1 MLGEKGLNESLVSA
15 SIVQQNILSWVKDG
29 CNLWRSKPKATALAL
44 ICTASKASCEALKIK
59 EKGKIKGMNYL
70 GLTCP
75 LVKLSGEVAWGG
87 TFKPFCCQTQ
97 QGSIKSMNPQFGWYY
112 YCLCQPHCL
121 HLHGKQDLE
130 GHMLLPLRR
139 CTLSL
144 LPTKKGKVLE
154 GLPLFASFLFFWVE
168 ENVLDLHW

>member
-1 MLGEKGLNESLVSA
+1 MDAICEDRNLR
-15 SIVQQNILSWVKDG
+15 QQLLPLYALLQRLPVKP
-29 CNLWRSKPKATALAL
+29 WRSRKRERSREWTISVWPALW
-44 ICTASKASCEALKIK
+44 SSC
-59 EKGKIKGMNYL
+59 L
-70 GLTCP
+70 GRWH
-75 LVKLSGEVAWGG
+75 VG

-154 GLPLFASFLFFWVE
+154 GLPLFASFLFFWLE